1 VTPSPDHPAERL
13 YVAAWDRPNRALIAL
28 AMDESLGRVRPEF
41 AAWVRAEIRKA
52 APR

>member
-1 VTPSPDHPAERL
+1 MTPSADHPSERL
-13 YVAAWDRPNRALIAL
+13 YVSRWTRANRELVAL

-41 AAWVRAEIRKA
+41 ASWVRAEIRKG